1 MPIYHGSLTIVVPT
15 GYNPLNEPCDEEHTR
30 LLAWYSRVEKAIR
43 KIDPDHIVRLE
54 LIWRC
59 ELLTLVE

>member
-1 MPIYHGSLTIVVPT
+1 MPT

-43 KIDPDHIVRLE
+43 DVDPDHIVRLE
-54 LIWRC
+54 LIWRY
-59 ELLTLVE
+59 EVLTLVE